1 MIGCQEISCEIKHFL
16 KVTEGFIYD
25 SERFSYDQQRNLFR
39 QHCFNYPKIFDLM
52 LRLKSGKEKVKAFD
66 DFFNEIKTYSLE
78 KLQEEKRH
86 KRNN

>member
-1 MIGCQEISCEIKHFL
+1 
-16 KVTEGFIYD
+16 
-25 SERFSYDQQRNLFR
+25 
-39 QHCFNYPKIFDLM
+39 M